1 MQSII
6 PDYNYDVFISY
17 RQKDNKYDGWVT
29 EFVDNLKRE
38 LDATFKE
45 DISVYFDVNSH
56 DGLLETN
63 DVNASLREKLK
74 CLIFIPIISQTYCD
88 IKSFAWQNEFCVFN
102 KLAKTDQF
110 GRDIRLSNGNVS
122 SRILAVKIHELDTED
137 STLLENETGV
147 VIRSVEFIYKEAGVN
162 RPLKPSDNK
171 NDNQSKTDYRNQINK
186 VANAV
191 KEIIGSLKRSSSS
204 ISKSNE
210 TIIPGRKTIK
220 GKFRNTSISLKILF
234 TLFLMIVVI
243 STVLILN
250 KHSFSQKSS
259 IYLFVFLSIFI
270 IALATLFLKKQFK
283 SGKGSVNEYNRN
295 ITTNPEAYDWFK
307 KAEFRLTPEDNCDID
322 SCIYFLKKAIDADSS
337 FALAHAELSR
347 AYSFKNYF
355 IDPNSRFD
363 EKAFI
368 EAEKSLYLNPDLAE
382 GFFAKAYSRWTFQN
396 KFPHGK
402 VIREY
407 KKAISLKADMDE
419 AYHYL
424 GVVYMHVGMM
434 QEAIDT
440 IKKAVLI
447 NPDNKIASLDLITC
461 YFFCAKKTDLEQ
473 VIDMYKQT
481 PDHLISLMRTS
492 FWAIALITLERLSD
506 AKKILSAGIKKV
518 SSDLFIN
525 SALAILHIKEGDRK
539 SALERIE
546 YCEQSNLNTGHYH
559 HAIYNLAVAYAL
571 LGKYQESVDN
581 LTWVAE
587 NGFPNYTFF
596 RDDQL
601 LKSLHQFTPYIELLK
616 KLKISCDKYRQVS
629 NE

>member
-1 MQSII
+1 MSSII
-6 PDYNYDVFISY
+6 PGYEYDIFISY

-29 EFVDNLKRE
+29 AFVDNLKKE
-38 LDATFKE
+38 LEATFKE
-45 DISVYFDVNSH
+45 DISVFFDTNSH

-74 CLIFIPIISQTYCD
+74 CLVFIPIISQTYCD
-88 IKSFAWQNEFCVFN
+88 IKSFAWQNEFCFFN

-110 GRDIRLSNGNVS
+110 GRDIRLANGNVS
-122 SRILAVKIHELDTED
+122 SRILPVKIHELDVED
-137 STLLENETGV
+137 ITLLENETGV
-147 VIRSVEFIYKEAGVN
+147 VMRSVEFIYKEAGVN
-162 RPLKPSDNK
+162 RPLKPADSK
-171 NDNQSKTDYRNQINK
+171 TDNQNKTDYRNQVNK

-191 KEIIGSLKRSSSS
+191 KEIIGSLKKTSPTSL
-204 ISKSNE
+204 KSPGE
-210 TIIPGRKTIK
+210 LIPVKKTIGGNLK
-220 GKFRNTSISLKILF
+220 NMSYSRKVLFVLFSVIGVTLVSLL
-234 TLFLMIVVI
+234 
-243 STVLILN
+243 LN
-250 KHSFSQKSS
+250 RYYFSEKSS
-259 IYLFVFLSIFI
+259 VYLFEFFSILVLAVSAILMNKYYLS
-270 IALATLFLKKQFK
+270 AKGLKDEVK
-283 SGKGSVNEYNRN
+283 
-295 ITTNPEAYDWFK
+295 TNMTENHEAYDWFK

-355 IDPNSRFD
+355 IDHNSRFD

-368 EAEKSLYLNPDLAE
+368 EAEKSLYLNPNLAE

-396 KFPHGK
+396 KFPHEK

-407 KKAISLKADMDE
+407 KKAISLKAGLDE

-440 IKKAVLI
+440 IKRAVLI

-473 VIDMYKQT
+473 VMDMYKQT
-481 PDHLISLMRTS
+481 PDHLLSPMRTS

-518 SSDLFIN
+518 PSDLFIN
-525 SALAILHIKEGDRK
+525 SASAILHIKEGDMK
-539 SALERIE
+539 GALERIE

-559 HAIYNLAVAYAL
+559 HAVYNLAVAYAL

-601 LKSLHQFTPYIELLK
+601 LESLHKFTPYTELLK
-616 KLKISCDKYRQVS
+616 KLKISNDKFRKIA